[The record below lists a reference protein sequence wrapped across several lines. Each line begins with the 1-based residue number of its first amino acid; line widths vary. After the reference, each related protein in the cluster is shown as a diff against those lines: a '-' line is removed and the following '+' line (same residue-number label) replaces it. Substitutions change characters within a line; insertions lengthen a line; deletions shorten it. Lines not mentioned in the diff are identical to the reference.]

1 LWPINEKKWL
11 ANQKPKVLTKEQEL
25 ARENKEL
32 KEELFMLKKWQW
44 FLAEEHQADIDSS
57 KNSALT

>member
-1 LWPINEKKWL
+1 VAGQSK
-11 ANQKPKVLTKEQEL
+11 AQKVLTKEQEL

-32 KEELFMLKKWQW
+32 KEELFILKKWQR

-57 KNSALT
+57 KNSDPT